1 VSITRDTRP
10 VDPVQQAQ
18 REKLDA
24 LAQELRQ
31 LHTALLD
38 IVKADFEKLNG
49 KTKGPFHMF
58 QLVTQDPFFQW
69 LRPLSGMMAT
79 LDESVDE
86 KRLLLPDEIQQLRDG
101 ITHLLRQDDPMG
113 FGENLETRAMDS
125 KEIAQ
130 RRDDIKQAVAT
141 LQ

>member
-1 VSITRDTRP
+1 MSITRDTRP

-113 FGENLETRAMDS
+113 FGENFETRAMES
-125 KEIAQ
+125 AAIAQ
-130 RRDDIKQAVAT
+130 RRDDIKRAIET